1 MTNHGLPTHDT
12 LVRFSNREQAAF
24 FSTLRKRVDGYFKEN
39 NISRHADARMVTKT
53 VVMVLA
59 HIVPFIALIVFD
71 IPFWGQMGIW
81 ALMGFSLA
89 GNGMSVM
96 HDANHGAYSAN
107 PKWNKWIGWNVNM
120 LGGTVHNWNLQHN
133 ILHHTYTNIAG
144 KDNDI
149 DGAFSMRFDPHQEYH
164 KFHKHQWYY
173 AFLFYSILTLY
184 WGLAKDFVQF
194 NKYNKEG
201 LNRQTPQQKRVT
213 LTKIIGIKVVYFS
226 LLFGLPII
234 VGGIPA
240 SWVIGGFLVMHF
252 FGGLILSLV
261 FQLAHVVE
269 GPEFP
274 LPKANG
280 EMENSWAVHQLQTT
294 ANFSYG
300 SKFINWYVGGLNHQI
315 EHHLFPGICH
325 VHYNA
330 IAPIV
335 KETAREFGHPYYE
348 HKTFREAVVSH
359 VKMLKKF
366 GTPPL
371 DEIMG

>member
-1 MTNHGLPTHDT
+1 MHHKETTDNPT
-12 LVRFSNREQAAF
+12 RRN
-24 FSTLRKRVDGYFKEN
+24 ST
-39 NISRHADARMVTKT
+39 H
-53 VVMVLA
+53 
-59 HIVPFIALIVFD
+59 
-71 IPFWGQMGIW
+71 
-81 ALMGFSLA
+81 
-89 GNGMSVM
+89 
-96 HDANHGAYSAN
+96 
-107 PKWNKWIGWNVNM
+107 
-120 LGGTVHNWNLQHN
+120 
-133 ILHHTYTNIAG
+133 
-144 KDNDI
+144 
-149 DGAFSMRFDPHQEYH
+149 
-164 KFHKHQWYY
+164 
-173 AFLFYSILTLY
+173 
-184 WGLAKDFVQF
+184 
-194 NKYNKEG
+194 NKEG